1 MPIRFNSPSLGGQ
14 SGTSLAAGKW
24 RVGLAYRHLH
34 ADEWYVGKEI
44 NEKAAPFGQPLFL
57 NIDSLDVTAEY
68 GITGR
73 LSAQLTIPFSHG
85 THSRIYGDGNRHE
98 VSATGL
104 GDINLVGRYWLF
116 DPATHG
122 RGNVSLGLG
131 VKTPS
136 GKNDVTDNVFDSPK
150 VPVSTVDQSIQL
162 GDGAWGIILELSA
175 FQRLFES
182 GYGYA
187 NAYYLVSTRNQTT
200 VIQGGTFVDVPDVY
214 SYRLGLFYA
223 GIPVKGLSVS
233 FGGRIDGIPYH
244 DVFGSSDG
252 FRRPAIVGYV
262 DPGLSL
268 ALGRGEFTLNVPL
281 RVWADFRPSLRNQ
294 QAGQPG
300 GGDLAKVLVFV
311 GYTQRF

>member
-1 MPIRFNSPSLGGQ
+1 MGGQ
-14 SGTSLAAGKW
+14 SGTFLAAGEW

-34 ADEWYVGKEI
+34 TNEWFVGKDI
-44 NEKAAPFGQPLFL
+44 NENEAPFGQPLFL
-57 NIDSLDVTAEY
+57 NVDSLDVTVER
-68 GITGR
+68 GMTER
-73 LSAQLTIPFSHG
+73 LSLQLTIPFSHG

-98 VSATGL
+98 VSVTGL

-136 GKNDVTDNVFDSPK
+136 GKNDVTDNVFDSPA

-162 GDGAWGIILELSA
+162 GDGGWGIILELSA
-175 FQRLFES
+175 FQRLFEN

-187 NAYYLVSTRNQTT
+187 NASYLVSTRNQTT
-200 VIQGGTFVDVPDVY
+200 VKQGGTFVDVPDVY
-214 SYRLGLFYA
+214 SYKLGLAYA

-233 FGGRIDGIPYH
+233 LGGRIDGIPIQ
-244 DVFGSSDG
+244 DLFGNSIG

-262 DPGLSL
+262 DPGLVL
-268 ALGRGEFTLNVPL
+268 TLGRGEFTLNVPV
-281 RVWADFRPSLRNQ
+281 RIWADFRASLYDKQ
-294 QAGQPG
+294 SGAVG